1 MTRFFCQELL
11 FDYITGELTPERR
24 AEVDAFLKTDDV
36 CREDLARIKKAIG
49 YCDQLAQIQTP
60 EEWVARWQNLP
71 PALAKRISNWEHRI
85 VAKLWMALPYTVSVT
100 VVVLGV
106 GIFKPWRTLYRKDV
120 VMWSASQGPAQSKA
134 TVTAIEPPSPMP
146 VTEVAA
152 NPVPSPSTAPPPPT
166 PTPPLANVPGK
177 PGPIAQAM
185 SNTHHDIQKAEQD
198 SKDSLIKTEELGP
211 PEKIEET
218 VTTIFGPA
226 REQKAVAV
234 AAAPAPTN
242 VPSAGEAADAAPE
255 DKPSSLREAAKG
267 ELYRWFLNTDDLES
281 VTSDIKQK
289 IIALHGEKA
298 RKVELGWQSK
308 NDESYFHFTLPESNE
323 NELAT
328 FIKTFGPV
336 RMLKEKHPVVMP
348 QGKMRII
355 LIVKEDAQAQKVSAP
370 ANQQKDDAADGDDD
384 EETEAPQVP

>member
-24 AEVDAFLKTDDV
+24 AEVEAFLKTDDV

-49 YCDQLAQIQTP
+49 YCEQLAQIRTP
-60 EEWVARWQNLP
+60 DEWVARWQNLP

-85 VAKLWMALPYTVSVT
+85 VAKLWMALPYTVSFT
-100 VVVLGV
+100 VVALGIV
-106 GIFKPWRTLYRKDV
+106 IFKPWRTLYRKDV
-120 VMWSASQGPAQSKA
+120 VVWSASQNPSASKA
-134 TVTAIEPPSPMP
+134 TVTPIEPPSPMP

-152 NPVPSPSTAPPPPT
+152 NPVPSPSTAPPPPQ
-166 PTPPLANVPGK
+166 PTPPLANLPAK
-177 PGPIAQAM
+177 PGPVVQAM
-185 SNTHHDIQKAEQD
+185 KDTHQAIQKAEQD
-198 SKDSLIKTEELGP
+198 SKDSLIKSEELGP

-218 VTTIFGPA
+218 VTTIFGPP
-226 REQKAVAV
+226 REQKAIAV
-234 AAAPAPTN
+234 AAAPAPSN

-255 DKPSSLREAAKG
+255 DKPSPLHEAVKG
-267 ELYRWFLNTDDLES
+267 ELYRWFLNTDDLEA
-281 VTSDIKQK
+281 VTSEIKQK
-289 IIALHGEKA
+289 IVALHGEKA

-308 NDESYFHFTLPESNE
+308 NDESYFHFTLPESNQD
-323 NELAT
+323 ELVRY
-328 FIKTFGPV
+328 IKTFGPV

-370 ANQQKDDAADGDDD
+370 AQQKDDATDGDDD